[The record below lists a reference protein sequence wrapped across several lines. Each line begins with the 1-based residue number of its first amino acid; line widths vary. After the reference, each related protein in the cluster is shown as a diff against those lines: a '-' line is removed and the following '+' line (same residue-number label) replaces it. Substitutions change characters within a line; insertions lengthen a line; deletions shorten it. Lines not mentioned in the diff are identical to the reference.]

1 MISPIDVTRPEPS
14 DTFVMKYM
22 MHAIEDDREKTKE
35 VEKRDEEQEEDI
47 KKTPNEAERIDGA
60 LVPFAEVKREESP
73 GESDHEYKSEEDYGT
88 DEDDGWGGSGQ
99 TSTQDSDFFPD
110 VPAPGM
116 KKPRSAR
123 VCKASSRALV
133 KVDETSATRTKSKGG
148 KKQHVQ
154 DQKIEMRYISPSDI
168 FLQ

>member
-73 GESDHEYKSEEDYGT
+73 GE
-88 DEDDGWGGSGQ
+88 
-99 TSTQDSDFFPD
+99 
-110 VPAPGM
+110 
-116 KKPRSAR
+116 
-123 VCKASSRALV
+123 
-133 KVDETSATRTKSKGG
+133 
-148 KKQHVQ
+148 
-154 DQKIEMRYISPSDI
+154 
-168 FLQ
+168 